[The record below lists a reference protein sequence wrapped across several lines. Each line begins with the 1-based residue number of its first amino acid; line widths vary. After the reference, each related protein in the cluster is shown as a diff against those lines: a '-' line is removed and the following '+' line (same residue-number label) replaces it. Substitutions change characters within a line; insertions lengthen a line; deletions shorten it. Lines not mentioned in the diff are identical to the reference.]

1 MRKNKKLTTGIL
13 FVVIVISIV
22 IVGGKMYM
30 SNKEDGKIQVERTA
44 ALEIKSRFKD
54 IKEIIITDLY
64 ESSPRIKNVDFD
76 VVELD
81 GNVIKD
87 NSITV
92 GKFGSFSDNGLTS
105 GATKGKIKVIYTTG
119 SEEIIE

>member
-1 MRKNKKLTTGIL
+1 
-13 FVVIVISIV
+13 
-22 IVGGKMYM
+22 M
-30 SNKEDGKIQVERTA
+30 SNKETRKIQVERKA

-54 IKEIIITDLY
+54 IKEIITDLY

-76 VVELD
+76 VVELG

-92 GKFGSFSDNGLTS
+92 GEFGSFSDNGLTS
-105 GATKGKIKVIYTTG
+105 GATKGKVKVIYTTG

>member
-1 MRKNKKLTTGIL
+1 
-13 FVVIVISIV
+13 
-22 IVGGKMYM
+22 M
-30 SNKEDGKIQVERTA
+30 SNKETGKIQVERKA
-44 ALEIKSRFKD
+44 ALEIKSRFKN

-76 VVELD
+76 IVELG

-92 GKFGSFSDNGLTS
+92 GEFGSFSDTGLTS
-105 GATKGKIKVIYTTG
+105 GATKEKVKVIYTTG